1 MVSPAME
8 TPMPPDAA
16 REIEYVKSL
25 VARHFP
31 VYDVKVRFDVVEFY
45 CKIDETTMEESFGK
59 LREEMAEHRYV
70 PMVTYQKGEHV
81 IIVGKKPQVKH
92 RGVYVNLVMFAFT
105 FIAIT
110 YAGVSL
116 WAGYVNSPG
125 DSAFSSENIA
135 MGILVFTL
143 PLLFILFAHEFGH
156 FFMARRRKVA
166 ASLPFFIP
174 MIPPLGT
181 VGALTSLRDPVPDRK
196 SLLEIGI
203 AGPIAGLLVAIP
215 VMVLGFVLTNAEARP
230 IPDSFEGKVMISAAF
245 PLMCDWIEF
254 FVPAEGDFYSHPMV
268 FAAWIG
274 ILLTAVNLLPA
285 GPLDGG
291 YIARAILGR
300 NAKYATWGTVGLL
313 IVLSLFWIVWIF
325 IAMLV
330 IFFGAKHPPPLND
343 ITKLDTKRKIAG
355 LFTFALLIIT
365 FTPVPL
371 TVWTPD
377 YSVNMTAADDIDA
390 IIAPGETAVF
400 SFWVENTG
408 DTKNN
413 ITVFADDHPA
423 GWVIQFKLSS
433 SSDQTYAS
441 TIDRRFDIDENSS
454 YSMRVTCGPSAP
466 GEQKLTV
473 IARSNSSQEDDVV
486 EDSIEYT
493 LDIGYPEL
501 EFWAIDSSLTI
512 IKGENATAV
521 VQVNNTYQVDL
532 PLAFTANDLSAT
544 SVDLYEDEFDQN
556 STSLLELS
564 VPAEDYATFTAL
576 VSVASHA
583 ISGSQTISIE
593 ATYFD
598 SVVDTI
604 EINLTIV

>member
-1 MVSPAME
+1 ME

>member
-343 ITKLDTKRKIAG
+343 ITKLDTKRKVAG

-532 PLAFTANDLSAT
+532 PLTFTANDLSAT

>member
-564 VPAEDYATFTAL
+564 VPAEDYATFTVL